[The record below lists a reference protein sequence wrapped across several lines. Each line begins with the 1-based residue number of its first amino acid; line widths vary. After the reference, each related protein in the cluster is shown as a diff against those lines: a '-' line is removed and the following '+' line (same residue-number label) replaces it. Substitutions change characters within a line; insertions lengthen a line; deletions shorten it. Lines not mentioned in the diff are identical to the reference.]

1 MSENTAEDLEE
12 NRDKPAEDSKEPPP
26 SEAEGTEGG
35 AEEEDVSAELETLRE
50 EYEALRDKY
59 LRLSADFDNYKKRFA
74 REKQEM
80 RDFGNAQ
87 RLKELLFV
95 LDNIE
100 RAIEVSEESHGE
112 KTDFVA
118 FLDGIKLVHSQF
130 LSGLENFGVSSID
143 SSEGS
148 SFDPS
153 YHEAVHKEYSE
164 TCESGTIVSQMQ
176 KGYLLN
182 GRLLRPSM
190 VSVSQGPEK
199 APEEDSEEKD

>member
-1 MSENTAEDLEE
+1 MSENTVADIEE
-12 NRDKPAEDSKEPPP
+12 NKKNGSEDSQE
-26 SEAEGTEGG
+26 SELPDTEGQEEG
-35 AEEEDVSAELETLRE
+35 AEEAASAELE
-50 EYEALRDKY
+50 ALKEKY
-59 LRLSADFDNYKKRFA
+59 LRLSADFDNYKKRLA
-74 REKQEM
+74 REKQEI

-100 RAIEVSEESHGE
+100 RAIELSEESLGE

-130 LSGLENFGVSSID
+130 LTSLGNFGVTAID
-143 SSEGS
+143 SSEGT

-153 YHEAVHKEYSE
+153 YHEAVYKEHSE
-164 TCESGTIVSQMQ
+164 THESGLIISEVQ

-199 APEEDSEEKD
+199 TSEEDSEEKD

>member
-1 MSENTAEDLEE
+1 MSENTVTDIEE
-12 NRDKPAEDSKEPPP
+12 NKKDGAEDSHEPELPD
-26 SEAEGTEGG
+26 AEEQGEG
-35 AEEEDVSAELETLRE
+35 AEEAASVELE
-50 EYEALRDKY
+50 ALKEKY
-59 LRLSADFDNYKKRFA
+59 LRLSADFDNYKKRLA
-74 REKQEM
+74 KEKQEM

-100 RAIEVSEESHGE
+100 RAIELSEESVGE

-118 FLDGIKLVHSQF
+118 FLEGIKLVHSQF
-130 LSGLENFGVSSID
+130 LTSLGNFGVTAID
-143 SSEGS
+143 SSEGT

-153 YHEAVHKEYSE
+153 YHEAVYKEHSE
-164 TCESGTIVSQMQ
+164 TYESGLIISEVQ

-199 APEEDSEEKD
+199 TSEEDSEEKD

>member
-1 MSENTAEDLEE
+1 MSENTAADIEENKKNGTEDLEE
-12 NRDKPAEDSKEPPP
+12 
-26 SEAEGTEGG
+26 SEISG
-35 AEEEDVSAELETLRE
+35 AEVGEEETEEDTSAELEALRE
-50 EYEALRDKY
+50 KY
-59 LRLSADFDNYKKRFA
+59 LRLSADFDNYKKRLA
-74 REKQEM
+74 KEKQEIL
-80 RDFGNAQ
+80 DFGNAH

-100 RAIEVSEESHGE
+100 RAIELSEESHGE

-130 LSGLENFGVSSID
+130 LAGLENFGVTGID
-143 SSEGS
+143 SGEGTV
-148 SFDPS
+148 FDPS
-153 YHEAVHKEYSE
+153 YHEAVYKEHSE
-164 TCESGTIVSQMQ
+164 TYENGTIISEVQ

-199 APEEDSEEKD
+199 TPEKDSEEEAD

>member
-1 MSENTAEDLEE
+1 MSENTAADIEE
-12 NRDKPAEDSKEPPP
+12 NKKNGAEDSEEPEL
-26 SEAEGTEGG
+26 SDAEVQEEET
-35 AEEEDVSAELETLRE
+35 EEDVSAELEALRE
-50 EYEALRDKY
+50 KY
-59 LRLSADFDNYKKRFA
+59 LRLSADFDNYKKRLA
-74 REKQEM
+74 KEKQEIL
-80 RDFGNAQ
+80 DFGNAQ

-100 RAIEVSEESHGE
+100 RAIELSEESHGE
-112 KTDFVA
+112 KMDFVA

-130 LSGLENFGVSSID
+130 LAGLGNFGVAAID
-143 SSEGS
+143 SSEGT

-153 YHEAVHKEYSE
+153 YHEAVYKEHSE
-164 TCESGTIVSQMQ
+164 TYESGTIISEVQ

-199 APEEDSEEKD
+199 PPEEDSEEKD

>member
-1 MSENTAEDLEE
+1 MSKNAVADTEE
-12 NRDKPAEDSKEPPP
+12 SKKNGTEDSPEPELAD
-26 SEAEGTEGG
+26 SEGQEEG
-35 AEEEDVSAELETLRE
+35 AEETASAELEALRE
-50 EYEALRDKY
+50 KH
-59 LRLSADFDNYKKRFA
+59 LRLRADFDNYKKRLA
-74 REKQEM
+74 REKQETL
-80 RDFGNAQ
+80 DFGNAQ

-100 RAIEVSEESHGE
+100 RAIELSEESHGE

-118 FLDGIKLVHSQF
+118 FLDGIKLVHTQLLTS
-130 LSGLENFGVSSID
+130 LENFGVTAID
-143 SSEGS
+143 SSEGT

-153 YHEAVHKEYSE
+153 YHEAVYKEHSE
-164 TCESGTIVSQMQ
+164 TYESGVIISEIQ

-199 APEEDSEEKD
+199 ASEEDTEGKD

>member
-1 MSENTAEDLEE
+1 MSENTATDIEE
-12 NRDKPAEDSKEPPP
+12 NKKNGAEDSEEPEL
-26 SEAEGTEGG
+26 SDAEVQEEET
-35 AEEEDVSAELETLRE
+35 EEDVSAELEALRE
-50 EYEALRDKY
+50 KY
-59 LRLSADFDNYKKRFA
+59 LRLSADFDNYKKRLA
-74 REKQEM
+74 KEKQEIL
-80 RDFGNAQ
+80 DFGNAQ

-100 RAIEVSEESHGE
+100 RAIELSEESHGE

-130 LSGLENFGVSSID
+130 LAGLGNFGVAAID
-143 SSEGS
+143 SSEGA

-153 YHEAVHKEYSE
+153 YHEAVYKEHSE
-164 TCESGTIVSQMQ
+164 TYESGTIISEVQ

-199 APEEDSEEKD
+199 PPEEDSEEKD

>member
-1 MSENTAEDLEE
+1 MSENTVTDIEE
-12 NRDKPAEDSKEPPP
+12 NKKDGAEDSQEP
-26 SEAEGTEGG
+26 ELADTEEQGEGTEET
-35 AEEEDVSAELETLRE
+35 ASAELE
-50 EYEALRDKY
+50 ALKEKY
-59 LRLSADFDNYKKRFA
+59 LRLSADFDNYKKRLA
-74 REKQEM
+74 KEKQEM

-100 RAIEVSEESHGE
+100 RAIELSEESVGE

-130 LSGLENFGVSSID
+130 LTSLGNFGVTAID
-143 SSEGS
+143 SSEGT

-153 YHEAVHKEYSE
+153 YHEAVYKEHSE
-164 TCESGTIVSQMQ
+164 TYESGLIISEVQ

-199 APEEDSEEKD
+199 TSEEDSEEKD

>member
-1 MSENTAEDLEE
+1 MSENTAADIEE
-12 NRDKPAEDSKEPPP
+12 NKKNSAEDSEE
-26 SEAEGTEGG
+26 SELSG
-35 AEEEDVSAELETLRE
+35 AEVQEEEIEEDVSAELEALRE
-50 EYEALRDKY
+50 KY
-59 LRLSADFDNYKKRFA
+59 LRLSADFDNYKKRLA
-74 REKQEM
+74 REKQEIL
-80 RDFGNAQ
+80 DFGNTQ

-100 RAIEVSEESHGE
+100 RAIELSEESLGE

-130 LSGLENFGVSSID
+130 LTSLGNFGVTAID
-143 SSEGS
+143 SSEGT

-153 YHEAVHKEYSE
+153 YHEAVYKEHSE
-164 TCESGTIVSQMQ
+164 AYESGLIISEVQ

-199 APEEDSEEKD
+199 TSEEDSEEKD

>member
-1 MSENTAEDLEE
+1 MSENTAADIEE
-12 NRDKPAEDSKEPPP
+12 NKENGTEDSQEPELPD
-26 SEAEGTEGG
+26 AEEQAEG
-35 AEEEDVSAELETLRE
+35 AEEAASSELE
-50 EYEALRDKY
+50 ALKEKY
-59 LRLSADFDNYKKRFA
+59 LRLSADFDNYKKRLA
-74 REKQEM
+74 REKQEIL
-80 RDFGNAQ
+80 DFGNAQ

-100 RAIEVSEESHGE
+100 RAIELSEESLGE

-118 FLDGIKLVHSQF
+118 FLDGIRLVHSQF
-130 LSGLENFGVSSID
+130 LTSLGNFGVTAID
-143 SSEGS
+143 SSEGT

-153 YHEAVHKEYSE
+153 YHEAVYKEHSE
-164 TCESGTIVSQMQ
+164 THESGLIISEVQ

-199 APEEDSEEKD
+199 TSEEDSEEKD